1 MTAKIKLFEP
11 STNIR
16 EEQVIKKILK
26 SGFWAS
32 GSGIGKVEEFE
43 KSFKN
48 YI

>member
-43 KSFKN
+43 ISF
-48 YI
+48 